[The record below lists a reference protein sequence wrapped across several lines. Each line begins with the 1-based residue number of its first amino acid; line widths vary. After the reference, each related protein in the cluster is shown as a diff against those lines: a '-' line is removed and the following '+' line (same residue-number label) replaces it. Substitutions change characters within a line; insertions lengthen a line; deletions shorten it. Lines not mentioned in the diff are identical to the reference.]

1 MVIFV
6 FVVFC
11 RQINVDFSA
20 CFNVSQVRNLHFLHK
35 CIFIVALTQYELNKK
50 VCSNKDIRVLFVE
63 VIYMKINWY

>member
-6 FVVFC
+6 FVVVFC
-11 RQINVDFSA
+11 RQINIDFSA
-20 CFNVSQVRNLHFLHK
+20 CFNVSQVRNLFK

-50 VCSNKDIRVLFVE
+50 VCSDKDIRVFFVE